1 MAGAERLDSGQLST
15 AFRACD
21 YALLSEAC
29 GCHDKLM
36 PVKAAMAERYQCSST
51 GPRRLRA
58 VRRLRTVQSWPESL
72 RNNTNGD
79 SVVNRNTHQIER
91 LKGPIMNVRMLAIA
105 LAACGAIGL
114 VPQAVRSEVVVVDVV
129 AVAQGMRT
137 EDIKGKP
144 VVNEKGEKIGT
155 LDDLI
160 IGKDRV
166 LFAVLQ
172 VGGFLG
178 LGSHFVAVP
187 YQSLKITEAPV
198 KILLPGASKDA
209 LKNLPEFKY
218 RS

>member
-1 MAGAERLDSGQLST
+1 MT
-15 AFRACD
+15 A
-21 YALLSEAC
+21 
-29 GCHDKLM
+29 
-36 PVKAAMAERYQCSST
+36 CSS
-51 GPRRLRA
+51 
-58 VRRLRTVQSWPESL
+58 
-72 RNNTNGD
+72 
-79 SVVNRNTHQIER
+79 
-91 LKGPIMNVRMLAIA
+91 
-105 LAACGAIGL
+105 
-114 VPQAVRSEVVVVDVV
+114 VVDVV

-144 VVNEKGEKIGT
+144 VVNEKSEKIGT

>member
-1 MAGAERLDSGQLST
+1 MPVRRQIDGGQGSIGRTISMLITDPRRST
-15 AFRACD
+15 AVQADPAF
-21 YALLSEAC
+21 Y
-29 GCHDKLM
+29 
-36 PVKAAMAERYQCSST
+36 
-51 GPRRLRA
+51 
-58 VRRLRTVQSWPESL
+58 VQSAATVFT
-72 RNNTNGD
+72 NKTNGD

-114 VPQAVRSEVVVVDVV
+114 VPNAVRPEVVVVDVV

-137 EDIKGKP
+137 DDIKGKP
-144 VVNEKGEKIGT
+144 VVNEKNEKIGT

-166 LFAVLQ
+166 LFAILQ

-187 YQSLKITEAPV
+187 YQSLKISEGP
-198 KILLPGASKDA
+198 KIVLPGASKDA

>member
-21 YALLSEAC
+21 YALLRERC

-36 PVKAAMAERYQCSST
+36 PVKAAMAERYQCSNT

-58 VRRLRTVQSWPESL
+58 VQSWPETL

-144 VVNEKGEKIGT
+144 VVNEKSEKIGT

-209 LKNLPEFKY
+209 LKNLPEFKH

>member
-1 MAGAERLDSGQLST
+1 
-15 AFRACD
+15 
-21 YALLSEAC
+21 
-29 GCHDKLM
+29 M
-36 PVKAAMAERYQCSST
+36 PVRRQIDGGQGSIGRTISILIT
-51 GPRRLRA
+51 GPRRSTA
-58 VRRLRTVQSWPESL
+58 VQADQAFYVQSAATVFT
-72 RNNTNGD
+72 NKTNGD

-114 VPQAVRSEVVVVDVV
+114 VPNAVRSEVVVVDVV

-137 EDIKGKP
+137 DDIKGKP
-144 VVNEKGEKIGT
+144 VVNEKNEKIGT

-166 LFAVLQ
+166 LFAILQ

-187 YQSLKITEAPV
+187 YQSLKISQGP
-198 KILLPGASKDA
+198 KIVLPGASKDA

>member
-1 MAGAERLDSGQLST
+1 M
-15 AFRACD
+15 
-21 YALLSEAC
+21 
-29 GCHDKLM
+29 
-36 PVKAAMAERYQCSST
+36 
-51 GPRRLRA
+51 
-58 VRRLRTVQSWPESL
+58 
-72 RNNTNGD
+72 
-79 SVVNRNTHQIER
+79 NRNTHQIER

-144 VVNEKGEKIGT
+144 VVNEKSEKIGT